1 MKLRA
6 KLTAAEFAELR
17 SMSRSWAHW
26 LHLILR
32 NHVAIFLA
40 VAMLCSTAA
49 AAVYHHEDISWP
61 ALTAVWL
68 VIGAFAAW
76 ATRKQRAA
84 NAVAL
89 ARLNARLPE
98 FFVVAS
104 DGIRYESLD
113 NAPTNLPWTSFKSWR
128 EGRLIFLLQ
137 ARGTQVCS
145 LPKGDLAPHDV
156 ELLRGQLTSFLAAAS
171 LRYPGTTLS
180 P

>member
-17 SMSRSWAHW
+17 SMSRSWVHW
-26 LHLILR
+26 PRLILR
-32 NHVAIFLA
+32 NHVTIFLA

-49 AAVYHHEDISWP
+49 AAVYRHEDISWP

-68 VIGAFAAW
+68 VIGAFAVW

-98 FFVVAS
+98 FLVVAP
-104 DGIRYESLD
+104 DGIRYGAPD
-113 NAPTNLPWTSFKSWR
+113 NVSANLPWTSFKSWR

-137 ARGTQVCS
+137 ARGTRVCS
-145 LPKGDLAPHDV
+145 LPKSDLTPHEV
-156 ELLRGQLTSFLAAAS
+156 ELLRGQLTSFLPAAS
-171 LRYPGTTLS
+171 LRHPGTTLS
-180 P
+180 A